1 MKDTAVHPR
10 TGLTEAR
17 DMLTWWLDDPATG
30 LVSRSLVIDRL
41 LDLRSLSS
49 SSSMLMNETAHLLSN
64 IPGVNVVES
73 EWWNTT
79 ARRLLDLVD
88 RIEERTAA

>member
-1 MKDTAVHPR
+1 
-10 TGLTEAR
+10 
-17 DMLTWWLDDPATG
+17 MLTWWLDDPATG